1 MQCKHIHW
9 HKHSRYVHMR
19 MNCVLWTISMWDKQS
34 VIDTYIY
41 ILEVIA
47 WVAISRFTDIVKI
60 VISVYKGNECK
71 YFDIHAIV
79 FT

>member
-1 MQCKHIHW
+1 
-9 HKHSRYVHMR
+9 
-19 MNCVLWTISMWDKQS
+19 MWDKQS
-34 VIDTYIY
+34 VINTYIY
-41 ILEVIA
+41 ILEVVA